1 MDIVACTDNH
11 FIMPTGVMMYSVC
24 VNNAEEPIT
33 FHIVIDEKVTNSQKE
48 DLQTTIQCFHNKAIA
63 FYCIDGG
70 KYVKLPARDE
80 HPTITQA
87 TYYRLNLAEIL
98 PERIDKVLYLDG
110 DVICR
115 KSLVSLWNTDI
126 SQCAVAG
133 GPDAIETAVE
143 KENHLHLQHW
153 NGYFNA
159 GVLLIN
165 LRWWREHNSTEAF
178 FSFISE
184 HGEWIKY
191 QDQDVLNYVFN
202 DHKILL
208 PIKYNLVSGF
218 LYSDVDPGK
227 HLKELED
234 AIQDPCIVHYTGGRK
249 PWAISSRHPYN
260 RTFLKYYSQ
269 TIWKDQPFQEDRPM
283 KLRVIKFFSG
293 LLRKL
298 HLIKELPPY
307 GRGCLPGLPLID

>member
-48 DLQTTIQCFHNKAIA
+48 ALQTTIQCFHNKAIA